1 MDKIHCHN
9 DLKKNPR
16 KSAKSVVKNISLTSV
31 SSVAPKGFTLTEVM
45 ISILI
50 VMILVTGAMGYQ
62 YASTRDVKIS
72 EVQASAARIGM
83 LLLESWKG
91 QQGDLSFDPVDVFDS
106 EVTIQTSMIGPDV
119 PNNSTGAPLVKLGS
133 YEIILN
139 NIHYYVTLS
148 YDTESTLEPMI
159 LNATITWRRD
169 YGQGDLAG
177 DELFV
182 RYSTFLVSY

>member
-1 MDKIHCHN
+1 MEHIQRHHLHSKRRAF
-9 DLKKNPR
+9 PG
-16 KSAKSVVKNISLTSV
+16 SQ
-31 SSVAPKGFTLTEVM
+31 GFTLTEVM

-62 YASTRDVKIS
+62 YTSTRDVKVS

-91 QQGDLSFDPVDVFDS
+91 QQGDTSFDPIDTFNS
-106 EVTIQTSMIGPDV
+106 ELTIQTSTTGPDV
-119 PNNSTGAPLVKLGS
+119 PDNSIGAPLVKLGS
-133 YEIILN
+133 YEIILKN
-139 NIHYYVTLS
+139 VHYYITLS
-148 YDTESTLEPMI
+148 YDAASTLEPMV
-159 LNATITWRRD
+159 LNATVTWRRD
-169 YGQGDLAG
+169 YGQGELEG

>member
-1 MDKIHCHN
+1 MKRVQEQYF
-9 DLKKNPR
+9 KNNR
-16 KSAKSVVKNISLTSV
+16 L
-31 SSVAPKGFTLTEVM
+31 GFTLTEVM

-62 YASTRDVKIS
+62 YASTRDVKVS
-72 EVQASAARIGM
+72 EVQAAAARIGM

-91 QQGDLSFDPVDVFDS
+91 QQGDTSFDPVDVFNS
-106 EVTIQTSMIGPDV
+106 EMTIQTSATGPDV
-119 PNNSTGAPLVKLGS
+119 PDNAAGAPLIKLGS

-148 YDTESTLEPMI
+148 YDTESTLEPML
-159 LNATITWRRD
+159 LNAVISWRRD
-169 YGQGDLAG
+169 YGQGDLTG
-177 DELFV
+177 DELLV